1 MLSNNHASEVDLH
14 TEPCTFFLVGSA
26 ILEYKLLPVICFYK
40 VKLSYHTKTA
50 ITRLRKALSAI
61 AVFVF

>member
-1 MLSNNHASEVDLH
+1 MTMPLKWICTRSHAHL
-14 TEPCTFFLVGSA
+14 FLVDSA

>member
-1 MLSNNHASEVDLH
+1 MTMLLKWICTRSHAHS
-14 TEPCTFFLVGSA
+14 FLVGSA